1 MATVYLSIGSNLGR
15 REDNCL
21 KALKTIEEK
30 GMTIKKKSLLYETE
44 PWGVREQPYF
54 INMAVQVETDL
65 PPDELLQVVKEIE
78 KEMGRT
84 KTYKWGP
91 RIIDIDILLYDDLIY
106 ETSGLKIPHPFMH
119 ERDFVLR
126 PLSEIAPDKVHP
138 VLNKTISELLQ
149 NLQRP

>member
-1 MATVYLSIGSNLGR
+1 MAIVYLGIGSNLGR
-15 REDNCL
+15 REENCL
-21 KALKTIEEK
+21 KALKAIEEK
-30 GMTIKKKSLLYETE
+30 GMKVKKQSLLYETE
-44 PWGVREQPYF
+44 PWGVREQPDF
-54 INMAVQVETDL
+54 INMAIEVETDL
-65 PPDELLQVVKEIE
+65 PPDKLLQIVKEIE

-84 KTYKWGP
+84 ETYKWGP

-106 ETSGLKIPHPFMH
+106 ETSDLKIPHPFMH